1 MHVCMCGNASKFLWD
16 FTIMAGYHLPNNRPG
31 NVYVSSGKHAY
42 LNDIAIF
49 GDGWMTA
56 KF

>member
-1 MHVCMCGNASKFLWD
+1 MCGNASKFLWD

-42 LNDIAIF
+42 LNNIAIF